1 MDLHK
6 IRLCGTFTTLRKV
19 HAELESLRLKK
30 SATILLSCYLCPG
43 ARRQGMAV
51 SALYYLE
58 KFTANANAKL
68 GRM

>member
-30 SATILLSCYLCPG
+30 SATILLSCFISVLAPDG
-43 ARRQGMAV
+43 KEWQLVRFITWKSSRRMQMQ
-51 SALYYLE
+51 S
-58 KFTANANAKL
+58 
-68 GRM
+68 